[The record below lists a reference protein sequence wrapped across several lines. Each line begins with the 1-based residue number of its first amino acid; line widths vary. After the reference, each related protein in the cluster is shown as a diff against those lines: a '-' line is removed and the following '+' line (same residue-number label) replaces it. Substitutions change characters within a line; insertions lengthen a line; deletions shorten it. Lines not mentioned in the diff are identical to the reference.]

1 MWNIRK
7 LIGLSGVAKNEN
19 YKARIWGRRFEFLM
33 VLIAIWLPLEWH
45 MQIHHQIPH
54 LVSHISNWA
63 VWCFFVLESVVLLI
77 LVQHKLNYLKRNW
90 MNGVI
95 ILLGIPFI
103 WQQTPMLGVLRG
115 MQLLL
120 MMRLMLPWWDT
131 SVHFL
136 SRNRLGTTLFVT
148 FVTTTLAGTLMV
160 VLDPKSYKTPWEG
173 IWWAWETVTTVGYGD
188 IVPTTFEGRLLGIFV
203 MLMGVAFLSLLT
215 ANFAAYFISRGT
227 AEVEKTEDRILN
239 VLKNIQTRLDKIEH
253 QIKEIPTEK
262 NDIIN

>member
-7 LIGLSGVAKNEN
+7 LIGLSGVAKNEH
-19 YKARIWGRRFEFLM
+19 YPARIWGRRFEFLM
-33 VLIAIWLPLEWH
+33 VIVAIWLPLQWYL
-45 MQIHHQIPH
+45 QIHHEISHP
-54 LVSHISNWA
+54 VSEISNWII
-63 VWCFFVLESVVLLI
+63 WSFFVLESTVLLC
-77 LVQHKLNYLKRNW
+77 LVQNKLNYMKRNW
-90 MNGVI
+90 MNSI
-95 ILLGIPFI
+95 IIFLGIPFI
-103 WQQTPMLGVLRG
+103 WQQTPMLGMLRG

-120 MMRLMLPWWDT
+120 MMRLMIPWWDT

-160 VLDPKSYKTPWEG
+160 VLDAKTYKSPWEG

-188 IVPTTFEGRLLGIFV
+188 IVPVTFEGRLLGIFM

-227 AEVEKTEDRILN
+227 IEVEKTEDKILST
-239 VLKNIQTRLDKIEH
+239 LKSIHARLDKIEH
-253 QIKEIPTEK
+253 QLKDFPK
-262 NDIIN
+262 NHDKNS